1 MTRTLPHRQSGL
13 SLVELMIAITL
24 SLLLIA
30 GVLQIFLSSKQT
42 YSTNN
47 ALSRVQESGRFAMD
61 FLTQDIRNSGY
72 KGQCLGELRPHGTI
86 DELMSLDDPIEGW
99 NDITSA
105 TTLPQNPPITPAQG
119 TDAILVKLAAG
130 PGEINVAS
138 TNTAAN
144 NTISLGTNTSGVAQ
158 HAITLIS
165 DAISCDLFRNTA
177 ATNATSVAKAA
188 GLPWTHHY
196 TTTTEVLPLQNATYY
211 ISANNG
217 RPNSLVRQRLSTS
230 TTAPEWIQEELV
242 DGIQDMQIHYG
253 IAGVDRQVTDYVTA
267 NNVTNWDNVVAVRI
281 DLLVVSADT
290 GISSVAQ
297 VYDREKRLICSKGDE
312 DDECDEDNSIDIPDR
327 RLAQVF
333 STTIGI
339 RNRLP

>member
-1 MTRTLPHRQSGL
+1 MISPFPKRQAGL

-42 YSTNN
+42 YATNN

-61 FLTQDIRNSGY
+61 FLTQDIRNTGY
-72 KGQCLGELRPHGTI
+72 KGQCLGQPLTHGTI
-86 DELMSLDDPIEGW
+86 DILWRLDNPIEGW
-99 NDITSA
+99 NNISNKQPTHLTD
-105 TTLPQNPPITPAQG
+105 TPVTG
-119 TDAILVKLAAG
+119 TDTIRIKLAAG
-130 PGEINVAS
+130 PGEVQAAS
-138 TNTAAN
+138 GNTAAN
-144 NTISLGTNTSGVAQ
+144 NTISLGANTSGVAQ

-165 DAISCDLFRNTA
+165 DAIACDLFRNTA
-177 ATNATSVAKAA
+177 TSNATSVAKAA
-188 GLPWTHHY
+188 GVNWTHNY
-196 TTTTEVLPLQNATYY
+196 TGSTEVLPLQNATYY
-211 ISANNG
+211 IRANAG

-230 TTAPEWIQEELV
+230 TTDPAWVTEELV
-242 DGIQDMQIHYG
+242 DGVQDMQILYG
-253 IAGVDRQVTDYVTA
+253 IAGANRQVSDYVTA

-281 DLLVVSADT
+281 NLLVVSADT
-290 GISSVAQ
+290 NVVPENQ
-297 VYDREKRLICSKGDE
+297 VIAFNGADVTIA
-312 DDECDEDNSIDIPDR
+312 NR

>member
-1 MTRTLPHRQSGL
+1 MISTFPKRQAGL

-42 YSTNN
+42 YATNN

-61 FLTQDIRNSGY
+61 FLTQDIRNTGY
-72 KGQCLGELRPHGTI
+72 KGQCLGQPLTHGTI
-86 DELMSLDDPIEGW
+86 DILWRLDNPIEGW
-99 NDITSA
+99 NNISNKQPTHLTD
-105 TTLPQNPPITPAQG
+105 TPVTG
-119 TDAILVKLAAG
+119 TDTIRIKLAAG
-130 PGEINVAS
+130 PGEVQAAS
-138 TNTAAN
+138 GNTAVN
-144 NTISLGTNTSGVAQ
+144 NTISLGANTSGVAQ

-165 DAISCDLFRNTA
+165 DAIACDLFRNTA
-177 ATNATSVAKAA
+177 TSNATSVAKAA
-188 GLPWTHHY
+188 GINWTHNY
-196 TTTTEVLPLQNATYY
+196 TGITEVLPLQNATYY
-211 ISANNG
+211 IRANAG

-230 TTAPEWIQEELV
+230 TTDPAWVTEELV
-242 DGIQDMQIHYG
+242 DGVQDMQILYG
-253 IAGVDRQVTDYVTA
+253 IAGANRQVSDYVTA

-281 DLLVVSADT
+281 NLLVVSADT
-290 GISSVAQ
+290 NVAPENQ
-297 VYDREKRLICSKGDE
+297 VIAFNGADVTIA
-312 DDECDEDNSIDIPDR
+312 NR

>member
-1 MTRTLPHRQSGL
+1 MISTFPKRQAGL

-42 YSTNN
+42 YATNN

-61 FLTQDIRNSGY
+61 FLTQDIRNTGY
-72 KGQCLGELRPHGTI
+72 KGQCLGQPLTHETI
-86 DELMSLDDPIEGW
+86 DILWRLDNPIEGW
-99 NDITSA
+99 NNISNKQPTHLTD
-105 TTLPQNPPITPAQG
+105 TPVTG
-119 TDAILVKLAAG
+119 TDTIRIKLAAG
-130 PGEINVAS
+130 PGEVQAAS
-138 TNTAAN
+138 GNTATN
-144 NTISLGTNTSGVAQ
+144 NTISLGANTSGVAQ

-165 DAISCDLFRNTA
+165 DAIACDLFRNTA
-177 ATNATSVAKAA
+177 TSNATSVAKAA
-188 GLPWTHHY
+188 GVNWTHNY
-196 TTTTEVLPLQNATYY
+196 TGNTEVLPLQNATYY
-211 ISANNG
+211 IRANAG

-230 TTAPEWIQEELV
+230 TTDPAWVTEELV
-242 DGIQDMQIHYG
+242 DGVQDMQILYG
-253 IAGVDRQVTDYVTA
+253 IAGANRQVSDYVTA

-281 DLLVVSADT
+281 NLLVVSADT
-290 GISSVAQ
+290 NVVPENQ
-297 VYDREKRLICSKGDE
+297 VIAFNGADVTIA
-312 DDECDEDNSIDIPDR
+312 NR

>member
-1 MTRTLPHRQSGL
+1 MISTFPKRQAGL

-42 YSTNN
+42 YATNN

-61 FLTQDIRNSGY
+61 FLTQDIRNTGY
-72 KGQCLGELRPHGTI
+72 KGQCLGQPLTHGTI
-86 DELMSLDDPIEGW
+86 DILWRLDNPIEGW
-99 NDITSA
+99 NNISNKQPTHLTD
-105 TTLPQNPPITPAQG
+105 TPVTG
-119 TDAILVKLAAG
+119 TDTIRIKLAAG
-130 PGEINVAS
+130 PGEVQAAS
-138 TNTAAN
+138 GNTATN
-144 NTISLGTNTSGVAQ
+144 NTISLGANTSGVAQ

-165 DAISCDLFRNTA
+165 DAIACDLFRNTA
-177 ATNATSVAKAA
+177 TSNATSVAKAA
-188 GLPWTHHY
+188 GVNWTHNY
-196 TTTTEVLPLQNATYY
+196 TGNTEVLPLQNATYY
-211 ISANNG
+211 IRANAG

-230 TTAPEWIQEELV
+230 TTDPAWVTEELV
-242 DGIQDMQIHYG
+242 DGVQDMQILYG
-253 IAGVDRQVTDYVTA
+253 IAGANRQVSDYVTA

-281 DLLVVSADT
+281 NLLVVSADT
-290 GISSVAQ
+290 NVVPENQ
-297 VYDREKRLICSKGDE
+297 VIAFNGADVTIA
-312 DDECDEDNSIDIPDR
+312 NR

>member
-1 MTRTLPHRQSGL
+1 MISTFPKRQAGL

-42 YSTNN
+42 YATNN

-61 FLTQDIRNSGY
+61 FLTQDIRNTGY
-72 KGQCLGELRPHGTI
+72 KGQCLGQPLTHGTI
-86 DELMSLDDPIEGW
+86 DILWRLDNPIEGW
-99 NDITSA
+99 NNITNKQP
-105 TTLPQNPPITPAQG
+105 THLTDTPVTG
-119 TDAILVKLAAG
+119 TDTIRIKLAAG
-130 PGEINVAS
+130 PGEVQAAS
-138 TNTAAN
+138 GNTATN
-144 NTISLGTNTSGVAQ
+144 NTISLGANTSGVAQ

-165 DAISCDLFRNTA
+165 DAIACDLFRNTA
-177 ATNATSVAKAA
+177 TSNATSVAKAA
-188 GLPWTHHY
+188 GVNWTHNY
-196 TTTTEVLPLQNATYY
+196 TGNTEVLPLQNATYY
-211 ISANNG
+211 IRANAG

-230 TTAPEWIQEELV
+230 TTDPAWVTEELV
-242 DGIQDMQIHYG
+242 DGVQDMQILYG
-253 IAGVDRQVTDYVTA
+253 IAGANRQVSDYVTA

-281 DLLVVSADT
+281 NLLVVSADT
-290 GISSVAQ
+290 NVVPENQ
-297 VYDREKRLICSKGDE
+297 VIAFNGADVTIA
-312 DDECDEDNSIDIPDR
+312 NR

>member
-1 MTRTLPHRQSGL
+1 MISTFPKRQAGL

-61 FLTQDIRNSGY
+61 FLTQDIRNTGY
-72 KGQCLGELRPHGTI
+72 KGQCLGQPLTHGTI
-86 DELMSLDDPIEGW
+86 DILWRLDNPIEGW
-99 NDITSA
+99 NNVSGKQPTHLTD
-105 TTLPQNPPITPAQG
+105 TPV
-119 TDAILVKLAAG
+119 TDTDTIRIKLAAG
-130 PGEINVAS
+130 PVEVQAAS
-138 TNTAAN
+138 GNTATN
-144 NTISLGTNTSGVAQ
+144 NTISLGTNPSGIAR

-165 DAISCDLFRNTA
+165 DAINCDLFQNTA
-177 ATNATSVAKAA
+177 TSNATSVAKAA
-188 GLPWTHHY
+188 GVNWTHNY
-196 TTTTEVLPLQNATYY
+196 TGITEVLPLQNATYY
-211 ISANNG
+211 IRANAG
-217 RPNSLVRQRLSTS
+217 RPNSLVRQRLSAS
-230 TTAPEWIQEELV
+230 TTAPEWVTEELV
-242 DGIQDMQIHYG
+242 DGVQDMQILYG
-253 IAGVDRQVTDYVTA
+253 IAGANRQVTDYVTA

-281 DLLVVSADT
+281 NLLVVSADT
-290 GISSVAQ
+290 NVVPENQ
-297 VYDREKRLICSKGDE
+297 VIAFNGADVTIA
-312 DDECDEDNSIDIPDR
+312 NR

>member
-1 MTRTLPHRQSGL
+1 MISPFPKRQAGL

-42 YSTNN
+42 YATNN

-61 FLTQDIRNSGY
+61 FLTQDIRNTGY
-72 KGQCLGELRPHGTI
+72 KGQCLGQPLTHGTI
-86 DELMSLDDPIEGW
+86 DILWRLDNPIEGW
-99 NDITSA
+99 NNISNKQPTHLTD
-105 TTLPQNPPITPAQG
+105 TPVTG
-119 TDAILVKLAAG
+119 TDTIRIKLAAG
-130 PGEINVAS
+130 PGEVQAAS
-138 TNTAAN
+138 GNTAAN
-144 NTISLGTNTSGVAQ
+144 NTISLGANTSGVAQ

-165 DAISCDLFRNTA
+165 DAIACDLFRNTA
-177 ATNATSVAKAA
+177 TSNATSVAKAA
-188 GLPWTHHY
+188 GVNWTHNY
-196 TTTTEVLPLQNATYY
+196 TGNTEVLPLQNATYY
-211 ISANNG
+211 IRANAG

-230 TTAPEWIQEELV
+230 TTDPVWVTEELV
-242 DGIQDMQIHYG
+242 DGVQDMQILYG
-253 IAGVDRQVTDYVTA
+253 IAGANRQVSDYVTA

-281 DLLVVSADT
+281 NLLVVSADT
-290 GISSVAQ
+290 NVVPENQ
-297 VYDREKRLICSKGDE
+297 VIAFNGADVTIA
-312 DDECDEDNSIDIPDR
+312 NR